1 MAQNIFQDPLK
12 MDWHMS
18 CLQIFYSIKQ
28 IKRGRTD
35 KKSNDCMR
43 ASSFDV
49 SSCLLC
55 LFTKHQ
61 PYLISEV

>member
-1 MAQNIFQDPLK
+1 MAQNIFQDPFK

-35 KKSNDCMR
+35 EKAMIALGLVAVMFLR
-43 ASSFDV
+43 V
-49 SSCLLC
+49 SYVFSQNINP
-55 LFTKHQ
+55 T
-61 PYLISEV
+61 